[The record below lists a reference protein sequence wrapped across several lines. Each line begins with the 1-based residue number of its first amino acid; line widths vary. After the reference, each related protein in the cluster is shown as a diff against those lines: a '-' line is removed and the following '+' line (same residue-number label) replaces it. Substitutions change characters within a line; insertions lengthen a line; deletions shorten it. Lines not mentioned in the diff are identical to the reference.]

1 MTTHRRLG
9 MDWQASVASVA
20 VQAAK
25 AQRRSETAS
34 TGAPSMRRHDALAA
48 KVDALEAR
56 VAALEEAAA
65 STEEAAEST
74 AATIIDEDEEEV

>member
-1 MTTHRRLG
+1 MTQHRRLG
-9 MDWQASVASVA
+9 MDFPESVAAVA

-25 AQRRSETAS
+25 AQKRSETAS

-56 VAALEEAAA
+56 VAALEEAA
-65 STEEAAEST
+65 EST
-74 AATIIDEDEEEV
+74 AATTAIDEEEE

>member
-1 MTTHRRLG
+1 MTQHRRLG
-9 MDWQASVASVA
+9 MDFPESVAYVA

-25 AQRRSETAS
+25 AQKRSETAS

-56 VAALEEAAA
+56 VAALEEAA
-65 STEEAAEST
+65 EST
-74 AATIIDEDEEEV
+74 ASTASITTEEEDE